1 MPFQFPSRRLSVL
14 ASVLAAGL
22 MLAAAGCSGHIT
34 PLGPD
39 PAATRPQ
46 PRQLRTPIV
55 TEAMLVQQPAPPGSC
70 PAGFTRIS
78 APITSDRCYRKLGTP
93 VTFTSAAVTLVQP
106 RNVPG
111 EPPEPSGMTGL
122 VFNLPA
128 ADVAT
133 LTAITTTATDSQGA
147 VEISVAGKIWA
158 LEMSMAPLTHGQFEI
173 VLPSRNQALQLERTL
188 TSTS

>member
-1 MPFQFPSRRLSVL
+1 
-14 ASVLAAGL
+14 
-22 MLAAAGCSGHIT
+22 
-34 PLGPD
+34 
-39 PAATRPQ
+39 
-46 PRQLRTPIV
+46 
-55 TEAMLVQQPAPPGSC
+55 
-70 PAGFTRIS
+70 
-78 APITSDRCYRKLGTP
+78 
-93 VTFTSAAVTLVQP
+93 
-106 RNVPG
+106 
-111 EPPEPSGMTGL
+111 MTGL

-188 TSTS
+188 TLTS